1 MSSGSAGSSVDG
13 TGLECYGVSS
23 KLFGI
28 MNKHASYTDYINWMN
43 LRYESTTWKRDLRDT
58 LKRFVALHSGWF
70 LGPEQSHTGAHH
82 LCIHY

>member
-28 MNKHASYTDYINWMN
+28 MNNHASYTDYIN
-43 LRYESTTWKRDLRDT
+43 
-58 LKRFVALHSGWF
+58 
-70 LGPEQSHTGAHH
+70 
-82 LCIHY
+82 